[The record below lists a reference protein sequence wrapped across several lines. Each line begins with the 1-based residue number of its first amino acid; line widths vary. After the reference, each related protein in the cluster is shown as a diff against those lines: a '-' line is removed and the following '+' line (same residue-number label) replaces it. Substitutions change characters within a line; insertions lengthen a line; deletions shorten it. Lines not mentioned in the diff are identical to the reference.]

1 MVALSCVLGLPE
13 DTLECLTKFLYKDSE
28 CDSQYLVAKNSTLRH
43 KWRLCVGSGRHM
55 WTGKEGGGSFVFLY
69 IVSS

>member
-28 CDSQYLVAKNSTLRH
+28 CEVLSIWLLRTV
-43 KWRLCVGSGRHM
+43 L
-55 WTGKEGGGSFVFLY
+55 
-69 IVSS
+69 